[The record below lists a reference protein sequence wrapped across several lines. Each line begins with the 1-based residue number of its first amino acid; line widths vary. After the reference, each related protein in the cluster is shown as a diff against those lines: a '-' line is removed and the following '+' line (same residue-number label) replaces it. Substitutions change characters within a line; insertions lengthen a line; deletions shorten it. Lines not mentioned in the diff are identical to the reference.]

1 MRAVNRVVPW
11 LLLVKSIDVMG
22 SSIVLFD
29 SQLLA
34 GVLTASL
41 VVAALVWLRAPRPGA
56 AMAAIVLLVMA
67 AGPLYRNHVAFL
79 AWIAVL
85 TALARDEQ
93 EHRLLLTVHLSVVY
107 AFATLVKL
115 NPVWL
120 SGEALAAWSVLDL
133 GIPLALLAW
142 LTVLVEGALAVG
154 VWRPNRAW
162 LAVAVG
168 THVAFVIGMGGDW
181 LTVLRLTVFNAA
193 ILTVWYA
200 LVRARELG
208 EDAPVLSPLAGVNHG
223 VA

>member
-1 MRAVNRVVPW
+1 MSAVNRVLPW
-11 LLLVKSIDVMG
+11 LLLLKAIDVMG
-22 SSIVLFD
+22 SSVVLFD

-34 GVLTASL
+34 GALTAAL

-56 AMAAIVLLVMA
+56 AIAAIVLLVMA

-79 AWIAVL
+79 GWIAAL

-107 AFATLVKL
+107 GFATLVKL

-120 SGEALAAWSVLDL
+120 SGEALAVRSAVDI
-133 GIPLALLAW
+133 GIPWPLLAW
-142 LTVLVEGALAVG
+142 LTIAVEGVLAVA
-154 VWRPNRAW
+154 VWRPNRGW
-162 LAVAVG
+162 LAIALPI
-168 THVAFVIGMGGDW
+168 HIAFVIGMGGDW

-200 LVRARELG
+200 LVRARDLSD
-208 EDAPVLSPLAGVNHG
+208 DAPVLLPLAGARSR